1 MSRNK
6 NEIFDEIK
14 EILEKNEDGFKG
26 YEKAAKNADSAA
38 LRTYFQNKASKR
50 KEFNAKLKSEMR
62 TAYTDFDVDGS
73 FGGTIHRAW
82 MDVKSLFSAD
92 DDESMLE
99 ESIRGDKAA
108 IDEYNDVIEYDNL
121 PVGLKNLLISQRDQ
135 IQQDI
140 AKNDSLESLR

>member
-1 MSRNK
+1 MSKEK

-14 EILEKNEDGFKG
+14 EILEKNEDAYKG
-26 YEKAAKNADSAA
+26 YNKAAENAEGSS
-38 LRTYFQNKASKR
+38 LRTYFQQKAVRR
-50 KEFNAKLKSEMR
+50 KEFNASLRREIKG
-62 TAYTDFDVDGS
+62 AYSDFDVDGS

-82 MDVKSLFSAD
+82 MDVKALFSAD

-99 ESIRGDKAA
+99 ESITGDKAA
-108 IDEYNDVIEYDNL
+108 IDEYNDVIEYELL

-140 AKNDSLESLR
+140 AKNDSLESLH